1 MSRPHILIARAIA
14 PQVVDF
20 LRQSCEVQDNQ
31 ADIHWSQEALI
42 AQLQG
47 KDGLLATGIQ
57 PVDAALLAACP
68 QLKAVANMTVG
79 YNNFDV
85 AALTAAGVQA
95 SNTPDVLTE
104 TTADFGFALLMDS
117 RRFARKRI

>member
-47 KDGLLATGIQ
+47 D
-57 PVDAALLAACP
+57 
-68 QLKAVANMTVG
+68 
-79 YNNFDV
+79 
-85 AALTAAGVQA
+85 
-95 SNTPDVLTE
+95 
-104 TTADFGFALLMDS
+104 
-117 RRFARKRI
+117 RKSVV

>member
-47 KDGLLATGIQ
+47 KDGFLATGILQ
-57 PVDAALLAACP
+57 WMLLCWRPAP
-68 QLKAVANMTVG
+68 
-79 YNNFDV
+79 
-85 AALTAAGVQA
+85 
-95 SNTPDVLTE
+95 S
-104 TTADFGFALLMDS
+104 S
-117 RRFARKRI
+117 RRWPI